1 MVVEYLRDNIHS
13 HFCHTKRPMAIS
25 FLNPHPPYSKR
36 PFRNGKIFQRFEG
49 PVFGE
54 YRPLALCQYVTGVGF
69 PPRSSQ
75 LFFNNGRA
83 DRNIKNE
90 INMEYVL

>member
-1 MVVEYLRDNIHS
+1 MVVEYLRDNIQS
-13 HFCHTKRPMAIS
+13 RKTANGHFL
-25 FLNPHPPYSKR
+25 FNPHPP
-36 PFRNGKIFQRFEG
+36 PQNGHSEVGKFSNILKAQFLENIGQ
-49 PVFGE
+49 
-54 YRPLALCQYVTGVGF
+54 ALCQYVTGAGF